1 MKHYTTAAVLLAALA
16 LPAAAQDTE
25 TKKPEGYQFKT
36 LIDLPTT
43 SVKDQYRSG
52 TCWSFST
59 LSFLESE
66 MMRMGRKEVDLS
78 EMFVVNVCYKAKA
91 DLAVRMHG
99 EVNFAGGGAAHDILW
114 AYRNFGMM
122 PEEVYSGKQY
132 GEDGHVHAEL
142 DNVLSSFV
150 DAVIENKGRR
160 LTTAWKPAFD
170 AVVDAYLGAVP
181 EKFTVDGNE
190 YTPRTYADKVV
201 GINPDD
207 YVSITSFTHHP
218 FYTQFMLE
226 VPDNWL
232 FGTMYNLPLDEMMA
246 VVDNAL
252 ANGYTIAWGADV
264 SEQGFSFAKG
274 VAVMPETNE
283 KEMNGSERS
292 RWEKLDKSERRQY
305 GLDAPVTEVAVTQE
319 LRQKAFDNYETTD
332 DHGMHIVG
340 TAEDQNG
347 TKYYKV
353 KNSWNTDNVYDGYL
367 YASEAFLRYK
377 TLDILVHKDALPK
390 DIRKKLGIR

>member
-1 MKHYTTAAVLLAALA
+1 M
-16 LPAAAQDTE
+16 
-25 TKKPEGYQFKT
+25 
-36 LIDLPTT
+36 
-43 SVKDQYRSG
+43 
-52 TCWSFST
+52 
-59 LSFLESE
+59 
-66 MMRMGRKEVDLS
+66 
-78 EMFVVNVCYKAKA
+78 
-91 DLAVRMHG
+91 
-99 EVNFAGGGAAHDILW
+99 
-114 AYRNFGMM
+114 
-122 PEEVYSGKQY
+122 
-132 GEDGHVHAEL
+132 
-142 DNVLSSFV
+142 
-150 DAVIENKGRR
+150 
-160 LTTAWKPAFD
+160 
-170 AVVDAYLGAVP
+170 
-181 EKFTVDGNE
+181 
-190 YTPRTYADKVV
+190 V